1 VKGEIMKARITF
13 GAVTLVV
20 MAALGAAAYA
30 ALPGTTVN
38 PADVP
43 TGFLA
48 GATHIDDASVASF
61 ARAIKQ
67 SQGSNVV
74 LQHIRLA
81 AGSSV
86 GWHTH
91 PGPVIVLVV
100 SGRFDY
106 VDDRCE
112 VTPYPAGTGFVDQGF
127 GHLHNATAVGA
138 TELYAIYYL
147 PDDATE
153 IRENPAIA
161 PSC

>member
-1 VKGEIMKARITF
+1 MKAKL
-13 GAVTLVV
+13 TLVFLTLV
-20 MAALGAAAYA
+20 LVATLGAAAYA
-30 ALPGTTVN
+30 ALPGTTVD

-43 TGFLA
+43 AGFLA
-48 GATHIDDASVASF
+48 GATSIDSASVASF

-81 AGSSV
+81 DGASV

-106 VDDRCE
+106 LSASCE
-112 VTPYPAGTGFVDQGF
+112 VTQYPAGTGFVDKGF
-127 GHLHNATAVGA
+127 GNLHNATAVGA
-138 TELYAIYYL
+138 TELYALYYL
-147 PDDATE
+147 PDDASV
-153 IRENPAIA
+153 IRENPPDT